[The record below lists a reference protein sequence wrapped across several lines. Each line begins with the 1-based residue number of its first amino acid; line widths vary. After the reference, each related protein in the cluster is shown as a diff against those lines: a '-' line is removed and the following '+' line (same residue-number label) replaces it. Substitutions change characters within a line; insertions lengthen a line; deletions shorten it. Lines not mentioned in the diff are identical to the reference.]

1 MNIINEK
8 YGRIVKE
15 GEFFYLEKNYKR
27 LDKLMQEVDKI
38 IDRIEENNFIYLDNS
53 ISTYENPHLEL
64 DLLYGKETVKYLYKN
79 TFKLLHVTI

>member
-38 IDRIEENNFIYLDNS
+38 IDRIEENNFIYLDNY
-53 ISTYENPHLEL
+53 I
-64 DLLYGKETVKYLYKN
+64 
-79 TFKLLHVTI
+79 

>member
-64 DLLYGKETVKYLYKN
+64 DLLYGKKTVKYLYKN
-79 TFKLLHVTI
+79 TFKLLHITI